1 MASVIANFVSLVGEK
16 KTQTEDHVNMRLISQ
31 LIKGISRVLQES
43 LKYFS
48 STVILTIAT
57 RHSQEIWAVKL
68 RFLLIYE
75 NMLRNIATTSSEC
88 TAKHGNKA
96 GYNIVFTVP
105 DLIDFLSD
113 NWKEIRT

>member
-1 MASVIANFVSLVGEK
+1 
-16 KTQTEDHVNMRLISQ
+16 MRLISQ
-31 LIKGISRVLQES
+31 LIKGISRVLQKL

-75 NMLRNIATTSSEC
+75 NMVRNVTTTRSEC
-88 TAKHGNKA
+88 TAKYGNKA
-96 GYNIVFTVP
+96 GYNIVFTVS
-105 DLIDFLSD
+105 DLIGFLSD
-113 NWKEIRT
+113 N

>member
-1 MASVIANFVSLVGEK
+1 
-16 KTQTEDHVNMRLISQ
+16 MRLISK
-31 LIKGISRVLQES
+31 LIKGISRVLQKL

-75 NMLRNIATTSSEC
+75 NMVRNVTTTRSEC
-88 TAKHGNKA
+88 TAKYGNKA
-96 GYNIVFTVP
+96 GYNIVFTVS

-113 NWKEIRT
+113 N

>member
-1 MASVIANFVSLVGEK
+1 
-16 KTQTEDHVNMRLISQ
+16 MRLISQ
-31 LIKGISRVLQES
+31 LIKGISRVLQKL

-75 NMLRNIATTSSEC
+75 NMVRNVTTTRSEC
-88 TAKHGNKA
+88 TAKYGDKA
-96 GYNIVFTVP
+96 GYNIVFTVS

-113 NWKEIRT
+113 N